1 MQQRLLA
8 GVLLAIGSL
17 TVSVWGQRVPAR
29 PGGAASIEIITRTIN
44 DCEDRTDRFVKA
56 LRRALNSSGLDGS
69 NREDDL
75 NRSAKNLERS
85 MDRVGKSWNKE
96 KDVAKTR
103 RHVRDAIGDAKNID
117 VTMRKRRLNPDA
129 EEQWRAVR
137 IQINLLARAFQ
148 LPTVS
153 W

>member
-1 MQQRLLA
+1 
-8 GVLLAIGSL
+8 
-17 TVSVWGQRVPAR
+17 
-29 PGGAASIEIITRTIN
+29 
-44 DCEDRTDRFVKA
+44 
-56 LRRALNSSGLDGS
+56 
-69 NREDDL
+69 
-75 NRSAKNLERS
+75 